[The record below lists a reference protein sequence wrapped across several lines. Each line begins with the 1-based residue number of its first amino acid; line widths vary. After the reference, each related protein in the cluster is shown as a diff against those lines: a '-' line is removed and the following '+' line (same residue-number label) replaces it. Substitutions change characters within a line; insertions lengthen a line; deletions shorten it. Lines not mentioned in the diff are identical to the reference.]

1 MKPPNNL
8 EKKILSDTYW
18 RVQLVRM
25 KVQAHSSLEPP
36 LEYNHDQ
43 IPLMNQGKITFV
55 TILVVIEILCS
66 FRLVLERKIGKGIPK
81 PSRLKF
87 LEKILSNNFALSDAK
102 NNTFQYVEWIRY
114 SRFTF
119 VENTISIL
127 PKIQRAKFIWSNRL
141 FCFTI
146 GSFKNPYATITGL
159 RNFLKSQN

>member
-8 EKKILSDTYW
+8 EKKILSDTYR

-102 NNTFQYVEWIRY
+102 NNTFQYVE
-114 SRFTF
+114 
-119 VENTISIL
+119 
-127 PKIQRAKFIWSNRL
+127 
-141 FCFTI
+141 
-146 GSFKNPYATITGL
+146 
-159 RNFLKSQN
+159 